1 MSIELFLFSLQCA
14 ALAVRRHGDAVHAL
28 LPRSLRVPRARVQR
42 LPVSLPLQ
50 VRRNRPPQGRHDQAL
65 LQMQGWFEIS
75 SLRTGI
81 SQLGLGLTIFRIRTR
96 LISYLFLLFHDVFL
110 SVLCIVIVTNEQ
122 NTLLSAASEQQWPTP
137 SHRLGLKTSH
147 ETRRHLY
154 RWITWIFGVDGVE
167 TQPLLYAVQTKEYQ
181 KFGDKIAAV
190 NGA

>member
-1 MSIELFLFSLQCA
+1 MPIELSLFSLQCA
-14 ALAVRRHGDAVHAL
+14 ALAVRWHRDAVHAI
-28 LPRSLRVPRARVQR
+28 LPRRLRVPRARVHR

-75 SLRTGI
+75 SRRTGN

-96 LISYLFLLFHDVFL
+96 PISNLFLLFHNIFL
-110 SVLCIVIVTNEQ
+110 SVVCTVTNEQ

-137 SHRLGLKTSH
+137 SHRLGLKTYH
-147 ETRRHLY
+147 EPRRHLD
-154 RWITWIFGVDGVE
+154 RWITSIVGVDGVE
-167 TQPLLYAVQTKEYQ
+167 TQPLFYFYAVQTKEYQ

-190 NGA
+190 NGT